1 LPVKGLQKLEIYCPG
16 DTDMNVMYQVNP
28 EVAQFDGYVDL
39 NGQFIPFSMADEVF
53 TRARAIG
60 ARVLL
65 RLELNEEQELTG
77 IFYTNDN
84 SLCA

>member
-1 LPVKGLQKLEIYCPG
+1 M
-16 DTDMNVMYQVNP
+16 DVMYQINP
-28 EVAQFDGYVDL
+28 DMVEYEGYIDL

-53 TRARAIG
+53 TRARAVG

-65 RLELNEEQELTG
+65 RLELNADHELTG

-84 SLCA
+84 GLCA